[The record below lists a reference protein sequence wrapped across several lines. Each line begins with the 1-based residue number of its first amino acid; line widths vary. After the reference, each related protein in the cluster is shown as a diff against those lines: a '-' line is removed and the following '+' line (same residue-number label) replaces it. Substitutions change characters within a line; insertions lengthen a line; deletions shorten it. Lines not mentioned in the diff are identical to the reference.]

1 MNMQQSIWSY
11 TSCHK
16 NFIHAES
23 LILLITAFRMVAV
36 ALPPHSTHRKLHGLK
51 VGLLQTFSPL
61 HCWCLSSI
69 IVPLQLPQRFLNLS
83 LWKQAGML
91 GTKRPPLLHP
101 TPLCDHH
108 PSANSVAA
116 TETADFGVSI
126 SITGAELT
134 FEIRQKDWSLR
145 GELKFGTCCP
155 PSGSWHVSAE
165 VPSNKAKGL
174 GRLFTFSTSGN
185 ACR

>member
-1 MNMQQSIWSY
+1 MPQ
-11 TSCHK
+11 
-16 NFIHAES
+16 
-23 LILLITAFRMVAV
+23 
-36 ALPPHSTHRKLHGLK
+36 KLHSCWI
-51 VGLLQTFSPL
+51 THFANHCFSHGCCCTPTTLHPQKAPRTESGTAANFFPL

-83 LWKQAGML
+83 LWKQAEML

-101 TPLCDHH
+101 TPPCDHH

-165 VPSNKAKGL
+165 VPSNKARGL